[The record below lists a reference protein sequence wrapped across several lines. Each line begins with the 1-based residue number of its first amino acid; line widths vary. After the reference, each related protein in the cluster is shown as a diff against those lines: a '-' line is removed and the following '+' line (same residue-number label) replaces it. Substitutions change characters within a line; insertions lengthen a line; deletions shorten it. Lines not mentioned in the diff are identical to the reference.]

1 MSYKYLMDFSLV
13 NKSIAGFSNKE
24 KDVEAFIV
32 TCMDSQPRSF
42 KDYEIIGILAL
53 SRKID
58 ISKKVLNKYD
68 KDWKKLPDSKVLR
81 EEIFLALLFLI
92 LSYVSYNKTN
102 VSFSLDLKILNSIF
116 KGLDIIKFK
125 KNALFY
131 YIKDRANYMLND
143 ILNNEIN

>member
-68 KDWKKLPDSKVLR
+68 KDWKKLTDSKVLR
-81 EEIFLALLFLI
+81 EEIFLVLLFLI

-102 VSFSLDLKILNSIF
+102 ASFSLDLKILNSIF

>member
-58 ISKKVLNKYD
+58 ISKK
-68 KDWKKLPDSKVLR
+68 
-81 EEIFLALLFLI
+81 EIRNESCSESLLSTCKAL
-92 LSYVSYNKTN
+92 T
-102 VSFSLDLKILNSIF
+102 
-116 KGLDIIKFK
+116 
-125 KNALFY
+125 
-131 YIKDRANYMLND
+131 
-143 ILNNEIN
+143 